1 MPPAEAVRARAE
13 APRAT
18 VVQWA
23 EYAALRVIAT
33 LLRPLGWRRASA
45 VGAFMGGLGY
55 WPFAIRADRVE
66 RAIRACFPEFDDAK
80 VRRVARESYRGLGR
94 VTIESI
100 VLSRESHERV
110 MGAFIE
116 PVGYEVLERA
126 FAQGRGVVLVAG
138 HLGNWELSAAYMSG
152 RGLPIDAIAMHMANP
167 LSDDFFRR
175 TRERFGTRVVFDDEA
190 VRRIPRALKEGRAVG
205 FLSDQGAKGLASTFV
220 PFFGRPART
229 PRGAAVFALRS
240 ELPIVF
246 VAAIRQPDLRY
257 QVHFEQVPLVQTGDK
272 EHDVDATVLAYTQ
285 VLERYVRRFPEQYFW
300 QHRRWRR
307 QPDDTP
313 PELREP

>member
-1 MPPAEAVRARAE
+1 M
-13 APRAT
+13 APT
-18 VVQWA
+18 LIQWV

-33 LLRPLGWRRASA
+33 VLRPFGWRAASA
-45 VGAFMGGLGY
+45 VGAFIGGLGY
-55 WPFAIRADRVE
+55 WPFAIRARRVE
-66 RAIRACFPEFDDAK
+66 RAIRACFPEFDEARLK
-80 VRRVARESYRGLGR
+80 EVARASYRGLGR

-100 VLSRESHERV
+100 VLSRQPREGV
-110 MGAFIE
+110 LAAFIE
-116 PVGYEVLERA
+116 PVGFDLLERA
-126 FAQGRGVVLVAG
+126 LAPGKGAVLVAG
-138 HLGNWELSAAYMSG
+138 HLGNWELSAAYMSA
-152 RGLPIDAIAMHMANP
+152 RGVPVDAIAMHMANP
-167 LSDDFFRR
+167 LSDGFFKR
-175 TRERFGTRVVFDDEA
+175 TRERFGMQVVFDDEA
-190 VRRIPRALKEGRAVG
+190 VRRIPRAFREGRAVG

-229 PRGAAVFALRS
+229 PRGAAVFALRGD
-240 ELPIVF
+240 LPIVF

-257 QVHFEQVPLVQTGDK
+257 QVHFEAVPLVRTGDK

-313 PELREP
+313 LELREP